1 MLCAKIGL
9 APSLHVC
16 GMMADKTNGV
26 RVPIVLSVTPPGAKC
41 VEDADIADIAK
52 VKGLKRHN
60 IDWIN
65 KL

>member
-1 MLCAKIGL
+1 
-9 APSLHVC
+9 
-16 GMMADKTNGV
+16 MMADKTNGV